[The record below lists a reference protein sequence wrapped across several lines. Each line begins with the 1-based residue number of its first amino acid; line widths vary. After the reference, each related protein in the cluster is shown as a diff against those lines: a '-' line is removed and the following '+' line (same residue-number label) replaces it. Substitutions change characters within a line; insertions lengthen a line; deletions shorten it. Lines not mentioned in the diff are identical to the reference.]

1 MFKKSG
7 RKLLSVLVTLAIVI
21 SLMFALTLTANAAA
35 VDLSLFPQANDYGA
49 TFVTSDNS
57 DMKLTVHIR
66 DGGNSPYADYSTG
79 RKDIFVGDYEDDFG
93 VAYATFEKSNSLLFA
108 ANSITI
114 KPDKSDAIITIYGV
128 DASDN
133 KIGDGITTSM
143 ITAGH
148 AEEIDLAA
156 DGDFTLIKK
165 LKIEVPG
172 TGYYISAL
180 DVTAATSYN
189 APALTA
195 TGGNQTFVENGSPVD
210 LFSSVTAA
218 TNDSGQTFSGM
229 TLTVSNV
236 TDTKEYLSIGG
247 TDVEL
252 VNGKSGTISG
262 IGNYSVAVSSN
273 TATVTVSGMT
283 LSDAQ
288 MGTLIDGIT
297 YRNSSD
303 NPTTANNRAI
313 KINSI
318 TDSGSSSNSASPNI
332 TSTVSLTA
340 VNDAPTFKTNT
351 GITVNEGS
359 TDNAIAKGNLE
370 ITDVD
375 TAASSITYTLT
386 VMPTNG
392 TLKKSGTTLNTTT
405 NRTFTQDDINNNRL
419 TYTHDG
425 SETTSDSFKF
435 TVSDGAGGSIVET
448 TFAIMV
454 SPVNDLPTITN
465 STKNGTED
473 TTLTF
478 AATDFTGHYNDAESA
493 ALSEIEIVTLPSAL
507 HGILKLD
514 GSNITVGQKIAAAN
528 LTKITFEPV
537 ANFTGNANFTWK
549 ASDGTGYSSAA
560 ATMTL
565 AMAGVNDA
573 PNITSGATANFAEN
587 GTGTVYTAT
596 GTDPDTGDALTWS
609 ISGADAGLFNI
620 NSSTG
625 VLTFKTAPNFESPAD
640 SGTNNVYDLTITA
653 TDNGTGT
660 LTATKTIAITVTNI
674 NEAPTITSGATAS
687 FEENGTGTVYTAAGS
702 DQDGDSITWSIS
714 GIDSS
719 LFNIDSGSGVL
730 TFKTAPHYNSPTD
743 NGGNNIYD
751 VTITATDGTL
761 TTTKA
766 LAVTV
771 TNINDAP
778 SITSGDAANFAEN
791 GTGTVYTATR
801 TDPDASDTVTWS
813 LGGADKDI
821 FNIDSDGKVTFKTE
835 PNYEDKKDAGADNVY
850 NITVTATDGG
860 GLTAS
865 KGVAITVTNVNEAPT
880 ITSGTTASV
889 AENQTSTG
897 YTAEGS
903 DEDGGSITWS
913 ITGGAD
919 YAKFAISAGGV
930 LTFNSAPDYDIP
942 TDVGA
947 NNTYEVIIQA
957 SDGSIATTKT
967 VTVTVTNVNEAPTVT
982 SGETANFAENGTGT
996 VYTATQTDPDASD
1009 TVTWS
1014 LGGADKDIFSI
1025 AVDGKVTF
1033 KTAPNYEDKKDAGAD
1048 NVYNITVTATDGG
1061 GLTASKDVAIT
1072 VTNVNEAPT
1081 ITSGTT
1087 VSTAENQTSTGYTAE
1102 GTDEDGGSITWSIT
1116 GGADSAKFAI
1126 SAGGVLTFNS
1136 APDYDIPTDVG
1147 ANNTY
1152 EVIIQASD
1160 GSIAATKTVTVT
1172 VTNVN
1177 EAPTVTSGATANF
1190 AENGTGTVYT
1200 ATRTDPDAS
1209 DTVTWSL
1216 GGADKDIFSIAA
1228 DGKVT
1233 FKTVPNYEDK
1243 KDVGTDNVYNITVT
1257 ATDGGGLT
1265 ASKDVAITV
1274 TNVDETPTITTTA
1287 SVSVTEGSTTAFTA
1301 AATDPEG
1308 SSITWSITGGADA
1321 GKFSIVPSTGV
1332 VTFTATPSYSA
1343 PTDADTHNDYIL
1355 EITASDGTLFSAKTV
1370 TVTVTQKVTGG
1381 GGSTTPAQPSGTG
1394 VEILVNGK
1402 TETAATAT
1410 TTQEGNQTVTTV
1422 TVDDKKVEEK
1432 LQAEGNN
1439 ATVTIPVKND
1449 ADVVVGQLNGQTV
1462 KNMETKEAVLE
1473 IKTENVTY
1481 TLPASQINIDNVS
1494 DQIGQQV
1501 ELKDIKVNVTISAPP
1516 ADTVKVVE
1524 DTANKNNYQ
1533 VVVKPVE
1540 FNITCSSGNKTVEVS
1555 KFNGYVDRMVAIP
1568 DGIDPSKITTGIVLN
1583 SDGTFSH
1590 VPTVIT
1596 KINGKYYAKINS
1608 LTNSTY
1614 SVIWSPKTFKDVENH
1629 WAKDAVNDMG
1639 SRLVISGVGND
1650 NFAPDR
1656 DITRAE
1662 FAAIVVR
1669 GLGLMHPGTGKASF
1683 SDVSKNDWYYDAVS
1697 IAYEYGIISGYGK
1710 GKFGPNDKITHEQAM
1725 SMIARAMKITK
1736 LKADFKNGEAE
1747 QLIASYGDF
1756 KKASSWAK
1764 NSIALCVKT
1773 GVVPDGS
1780 GKLAA
1785 PKDNITRAEVAV
1797 IVQRLL
1803 QKSNLI

>member
-7 RKLLSVLVTLAIVI
+7 RKLLSVLITLTIVI
-21 SLMFALTLTANAAA
+21 SVMLAMTLTVSAEA
-35 VDLSLFPQANDYGA
+35 VNLSTFPQINGNDLGSPYG
-49 TFVTSDNS
+49 SSNNG
-57 DMKLTVHIR
+57 DMKLTVYGTV
-66 DGGNSPYADYSTG
+66 DGTGPYADFSHERGDLYIGDIEELTG
-79 RKDIFVGDYEDDFG
+79 AD
-93 VAYATFEKSNSLLFA
+93 YATFEKLDGSPFSA
-108 ANSITI
+108 TSIKI
-114 KPDKSDAIITIYGV
+114 KPVDSAGIIEIYGL
-128 DASDN
+128 DASGN
-133 KIGDGITTSM
+133 PIGNGFTTTSS
-143 ITAGH
+143 IEAGNTKD
-148 AEEIDLAA
+148 IDLAA
-156 DGDFTLIKK
+156 DGDFTSISK
-165 LKIEVPG
+165 LKIVVAG
-172 TGYYISAL
+172 TGYSVCEL
-180 DVTAATSYN
+180 DIIAAPSYN
-189 APALTA
+189 APTLTV
-195 TGGNQTFVENGSPVD
+195 TGRTPTFVENGSPVD
-210 LFSSVTAA
+210 LFSGVTAA
-218 TNDSGQTFSGM
+218 TNDSSQTFSGM
-229 TLTVSNV
+229 TLTVSSV

-262 IGNYSVAVSSN
+262 IDNYSVAVASN

-297 YRNSSD
+297 YKNTSEDPS
-303 NPTTANNRAI
+303 TASRAI
-313 KINSI
+313 KITNI

-340 VNDAPTFKTNT
+340 VNDAPTFTTNT

-359 TDNAIAKGNLE
+359 NDNALAKGNLE

-386 VMPTNG
+386 AVPTNG
-392 TLKKSGTTLNTTT
+392 TLKKSGTALNTTT

-514 GSNITVGQKIAAAN
+514 GNNITVGQKIAAAN

-560 ATMTL
+560 ATMTV

-573 PNITSGATANFAEN
+573 PNITSGDTANFAEN
-587 GTGTVYTAT
+587 G
-596 GTDPDTGDALTWS
+596 
-609 ISGADAGLFNI
+609 I
-620 NSSTG
+620 
-625 VLTFKTAPNFESPAD
+625 
-640 SGTNNVYDLTITA
+640 
-653 TDNGTGT
+653 
-660 LTATKTIAITVTNI
+660 
-674 NEAPTITSGATAS
+674 
-687 FEENGTGTVYTAAGS
+687 
-702 DQDGDSITWSIS
+702 
-714 GIDSS
+714 GI
-719 LFNIDSGSGVL
+719 
-730 TFKTAPHYNSPTD
+730 
-743 NGGNNIYD
+743 
-751 VTITATDGTL
+751 
-761 TTTKA
+761 
-766 LAVTV
+766 
-771 TNINDAP
+771 
-778 SITSGDAANFAEN
+778 
-791 GTGTVYTATR
+791 VYTATR
-801 TDPDASDTVTWS
+801 TDSDTGDTVTWS

-821 FNIDSDGKVTFKTE
+821 FSIDSDGKVTFKTA
-835 PNYEDKKDAGADNVY
+835 PNYEDKKDVGTDNVY

-897 YTAEGS
+897 YTAAGS

-913 ITGGAD
+913 IIGGAD
-919 YAKFAISAGGV
+919 SAKFSISAGGV
-930 LTFNSAPDYDIP
+930 LTFNSAPNYDIP
-942 TDVGA
+942 ADVGA

-957 SDGSIATTKT
+957 SDGSIAATKT
-967 VTVTVTNVNEAPTVT
+967 VTVTITNVNEAPTVT
-982 SGETANFAENGTGT
+982 SGATADFAENGTDP
-996 VYTATQTDPDASD
+996 VYTATRTDPDTGD
-1009 TVTWS
+1009 TVTWN

-1025 AVDGKVTF
+1025 DSDGKVTFKTAPNYEDKKDVGTDNVYNITVTATDGGGLTASKGVAITVTNVNEAPTITSGTTASVAENQTSTGYTAAGSDEDGGSITWSIIGGADSAKFSISAGGVLTFNSAPNYDIPADVGANNTYEVIIQASDGSIAATKTVTVTITNVNEVPTVTSGATADFSENGTDPVYTATRTDPDAGDTVTWSLGGVDKDIFSIDSDGKVNF

-1072 VTNVNEAPT
+1072 VTNV
-1081 ITSGTT
+1081 
-1087 VSTAENQTSTGYTAE
+1087 
-1102 GTDEDGGSITWSIT
+1102 
-1116 GGADSAKFAI
+1116 
-1126 SAGGVLTFNS
+1126 
-1136 APDYDIPTDVG
+1136 
-1147 ANNTY
+1147 
-1152 EVIIQASD
+1152 
-1160 GSIAATKTVTVT
+1160 
-1172 VTNVN
+1172 
-1177 EAPTVTSGATANF
+1177 
-1190 AENGTGTVYT
+1190 
-1200 ATRTDPDAS
+1200 
-1209 DTVTWSL
+1209 
-1216 GGADKDIFSIAA
+1216 
-1228 DGKVT
+1228 
-1233 FKTVPNYEDK
+1233 
-1243 KDVGTDNVYNITVT
+1243 
-1257 ATDGGGLT
+1257 
-1265 ASKDVAITV
+1265 
-1274 TNVDETPTITTTA
+1274 DETPTITTSA
-1287 SVSVTEGSTTAFTA
+1287 SVSVTEGSTSAFTA

-1332 VTFTATPSYSA
+1332 VTFTAAPSYSA
-1343 PTDADTHNDYIL
+1343 PADADTHNDYVL
-1355 EITASDGTLFSAKTV
+1355 EITANDGTLSSAKTV
-1370 TVTVTQKVTGG
+1370 TVTVTQRVSGG
-1381 GGSTTPAQPSGTG
+1381 GGSTTPTQPSGTG

-1410 TTQEGNQTVTTV
+1410 TTQEGNQTVTTIA
-1422 TVDDKKVEEK
+1422 VDDKKVEEK

-1439 ATVTIPVKND
+1439 ATVTIPVNNNS
-1449 ADVVVGQLNGQTV
+1449 DVVVGQLNGQTV

-1481 TLPASQINIDNVS
+1481 TLPAAQINIDNVS
-1494 DQIGQQV
+1494 DQIGQHV

-1516 ADTVKVVE
+1516 QDTVKVVE

-1533 VVVKPVE
+1533 LVVKPVE

-1568 DGIDPSKITTGIVLN
+1568 DGIDPNKITTGIVLN

-1639 SRLVISGVGND
+1639 SRLVISGVGD
-1650 NFAPDR
+1650 EMFAPDR

-1697 IAYEYGIISGYGK
+1697 IAYEYGIISGYGN
-1710 GKFGPNDKITHEQAM
+1710 GKFGPMDKITHEQAM
-1725 SMIARAMKITK
+1725 AMVAQAMKITK
-1736 LKADFKNGEAE
+1736 LKADFKSGEAE
-1747 QLIASYGDF
+1747 QLVASYGDF
-1756 KKASSWAK
+1756 KNASSWSK
-1764 NSIALCVKT
+1764 NSVALCIKT
-1773 GVVPDGS
+1773 GVLPDGS
-1780 GKLAA
+1780 GKIAA

-1803 QKSNLI
+1803 KKSGLI